1 MEEAPN
7 MIETEP
13 VNLTTMMRNILNEV
27 TLELEEKQI
36 TAHNML
42 PERLTVQGNSS
53 LLYSIFRN
61 LTDNAI
67 AYAGSHTSI
76 TIRCFREDERFYYSS
91 FSDTGVGVDPEHLS
105 RFVRAFL
112 PGGQRTF
119 TQTGRHRP
127 GTGHCEKRCHSAWR
141 NHFRQDTP
149 GRRSGIHIYT
159 E

>member
-1 MEEAPN
+1 

-42 PERLTVQGNSS
+42 PEGLTIQGNSS

-67 AYAGSHTSI
+67 AYAGTHISI
-76 TIRCFREDERFYYSS
+76 TIRCFREDERFYYFS
-91 FSDTGVGVDPEHLS
+91 FSDTGVGVGPEHLS
-105 RFVRAFL
+105 RLFERFYRVDKSHSKAS
-112 PGGQRTF
+112 GG
-119 TQTGRHRP
+119 TGLGLSIVKHAVQYHHGRIELESTP
-127 GTGHCEKRCHSAWR
+127 GTGTTIRAIFPKA
-141 NHFRQDTP
+141 
-149 GRRSGIHIYT
+149 
-159 E
+159 

>member
-1 MEEAPN
+1 MLFLERSYAQSNRLAHLLRDISVLTRMEEAPN

-67 AYAGSHTSI
+67 AYAEAYLPSTSAVPY
-76 TIRCFREDERFYYSS
+76 EDES
-91 FSDTGVGVDPEHLS
+91 FLTTLLVS
-105 RFVRAFL
+105 R
-112 PGGQRTF
+112 
-119 TQTGRHRP
+119 TQ
-127 GTGHCEKRCHSAWR
+127 A
-141 NHFRQDTP
+141 
-149 GRRSGIHIYT
+149 
-159 E
+159 